1 MTARKYTN
9 KILERIDDGRLHPD
23 FLIQNLLMWMSEHEV
38 KEFYE
43 SVISCDDECSYCGGN
58 CPNDEDNAC
67 DGYLGDIDDLDKK
80 SEAARDDFNYVGS
93 SQHY

>member
-1 MTARKYTN
+1 MYSQYRKYTN

-43 SVISCDDECSYCGGN
+43 SVISCDDEY
-58 CPNDEDNAC
+58 DEQE
-67 DGYLGDIDDLDKK
+67 
-80 SEAARDDFNYVGS
+80 EAA
-93 SQHY
+93 

>member
-9 KILERIDDGRLHPD
+9 KILERIEDGRLHPD

-43 SVISCDDECSYCGGN
+43 RVISCDDE
-58 CPNDEDNAC
+58 E
-67 DGYLGDIDDLDKK
+67 IDA
-80 SEAARDDFNYVGS
+80 EAALDDFNYVGS

>member
-1 MTARKYTN
+1 MSISRKYTN
-9 KILERIDDGRLHPD
+9 KILERLEEGALHPD

-43 SVISCDDECSYCGGN
+43 SVIDCDDEEV
-58 CPNDEDNAC
+58 DV
-67 DGYLGDIDDLDKK
+67 
-80 SEAARDDFNYVGS
+80 EAALDDYNYVGS